1 MSMSH
6 VYSSQIKNLYYMNT
20 FSYGKKVTEM
30 REKLP
35 METSVLTY
43 PPVFF
48 SKILTY
54 FENTN

>member
-6 VYSSQIKNLYYMNT
+6 VYSSQIKNLYNMNT
-20 FSYGKKVTEM
+20 FSYGKKVIEM

-43 PPVFF
+43 PPVFLVKF
-48 SKILTY
+48 
-54 FENTN
+54 